1 MTTTIPG
8 ESTSP
13 GDSATIGGLKT
24 PRPSHPLVDVLR
36 EDRVRRRLSWPAY
49 ARLLG
54 LKESTLYKI
63 ARGYHVPREVTEA
76 IIRGRLADLGDTVPP
91 AATTPAPARRQRTA
105 RIDPPAAPPG
115 AGW

>member
-1 MTTTIPG
+1 MTTTRPG
-8 ESTSP
+8 ESTA
-13 GDSATIGGLKT
+13 GKDSATIRDLK
-24 PRPSHPLVDVLR
+24 SAGHPLVDVLR
-36 EDRVRRRLSWPAY
+36 TDRVRRRLSWPAY

-76 IIRGRLADLGDTVPP
+76 IIWDRLTELGTPP
-91 AATTPAPARRQRTA
+91 AAPKRRTRKTKT
-105 RIDPPAAPPG
+105 DPPAAPPG